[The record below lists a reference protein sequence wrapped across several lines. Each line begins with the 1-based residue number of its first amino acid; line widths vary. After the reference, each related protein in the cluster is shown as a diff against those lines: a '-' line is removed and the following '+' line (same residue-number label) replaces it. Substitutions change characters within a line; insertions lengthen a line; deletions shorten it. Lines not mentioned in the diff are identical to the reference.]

1 VATYAIG
8 DVQGCCDEL
17 ERLLELIRFD
27 PANDRLWFAG
37 DLVNRGTRSRDT
49 LRLVRS
55 LGNRAVTVLGN
66 HDLHLLAVALAP
78 SEKVKS
84 KDTIDDVLGASD
96 RDELLDWLRHQPM
109 LHFDPQLGR
118 ALLHAGLPPQWDLE
132 LARSCARELE
142 AVLRDPELS
151 RRMFAHMYGNRPD
164 RWSDGLAGYDRLRF
178 ITNCFTRLRFCDVEG
193 RIDLRYKGP
202 VSQAPRGLV
211 PWFRMPGR
219 RSAATAIVCGHWS
232 ALGYYDADNV
242 LCIDTGCVWGG
253 SLCAVRLDEP
263 AAPVFVPCS
272 SSGLQVGD

>member
-1 VATYAIG
+1 MATYAIG

-55 LGNRAVTVLGN
+55 LGDRAVTVLGN

-118 ALLHAGLPPQWDLE
+118 AMLHAGLPPQWDLE

-142 AVLRDPELS
+142 TVLRDPERS

-202 VSQAPRGLV
+202 VSQAPQGLV
-211 PWFRMPGR
+211 PWFRLPGR
-219 RSAATAIVCGHWS
+219 RSAGIPIVCGHWS